1 MKDRYIPAFVL
12 LIVMIGAVLCSCG
25 AKTTSMCDNGHTWRG
40 NINSG
45 IISCVICR
53 QELTVEQIR
62 EKEGQNLADE
72 EKACVYWWLDYY
84 LTATDGSGKYLY
96 SEDKAFSLVQEMF
109 SVSRSYLDSVIW
121 NNYETWKLY
130 NKCYG

>member
-1 MKDRYIPAFVL
+1 MKKRYIPAFLL
-12 LIVMIGAVLCSCG
+12 LIMMSIALCSCG
-25 AKTTSMCDNGHTWRG
+25 AKTTNRCDNGHTWKG
-40 NINSG
+40 NCNTG
-45 IISCVICR
+45 TISCVICN

-62 EKEGQNLADE
+62 EKEGQDLADE

-84 LTATDGSGKYLY
+84 LTASDSNGKYLY
-96 SEDKAFSLVQEMF
+96 SEEKAFSVVQEMF
-109 SVSRSYLDSVIW
+109 CVTRSYLDNVIW